1 MKNLSTAIA
10 YYSLFRKKICKNQA
24 LEEYVPQNCFGVFSS
39 IRRPNGGIHGCI
51 GYWTSDFRELSPAG
65 VIDHLQMV
73 SARSVYDDPRRLN
86 FSALEKDPLT
96 QIELDFMMTPL
107 SKLEQKDFLSY
118 NNEQLGLIVQTKNGL
133 KKATYLPGVFPQSM
147 DWENIS
153 KSLKRKAG
161 ISEQEDA
168 TFFSYRITQ
177 AKQTYADLLT
187 DGILCYLKVF
197 NVTRRL
203 LDTASQALK
212 YPLAYSVTA
221 ANTLTWNSTD
231 EVRNVSM
238 MVDILEYGKRY
249 PKIMRQ
255 YEREFIENKIESAK
269 LTLTSVQALS
279 FVASSEDCT
288 VLGKRFQSAERDFEA
303 PQIAIGLK
311 MAGCNGII
319 STEMLNA
326 VFKFSAVDS
335 IFRINWVMK
344 AMACYRKMSGL
355 TSEQQ
360 KILNRKIDEII
371 LRKQNENTNVLAV
384 AFEALG
390 LYYQFFKDSQGNC
403 FVKLFE
409 LFMELEKR
417 QNKIFYTFLDG
428 TARIDITGH
437 VLSGFL
443 QIIK

>member
-1 MKNLSTAIA
+1 MNNLSTAIA
-10 YYSLFRKKICKNQA
+10 YYSLFRKKICENHA
-24 LEEYVPQNCFGVFSS
+24 LEEFVPQNCFGVFSS

-51 GYWTSDFRELSPAG
+51 GYWTSNFRELSPAE

-73 SARSVYDDPRRLN
+73 SARSVYDDTRRLN

-96 QIELDFMMTPL
+96 QIELDFMMTPISEL
-107 SKLEQKDFLSY
+107 RQKDFLSY
-118 NNEQLGLIVQTKNGL
+118 NNEQLGLIVQTRNGL
-133 KKATYLPGVFPQSM
+133 KKATYLPGVFPQSI

-153 KSLKRKAG
+153 ESLKRKAG
-161 ISEQEDA
+161 ISEREDVIFY
-168 TFFSYRITQ
+168 TYRITQ
-177 AKQTYADLLT
+177 AKQTYADILT
-187 DGILCYLKVF
+187 DGILCYLEVF

-203 LDTASQALK
+203 LDTALPDLK
-212 YPLAYSVTA
+212 FPLAYSVTA
-221 ANTLTWNSTD
+221 VNTLTWNSTD

-238 MVDILEYGKRY
+238 MADILEYGKRY
-249 PKIMRQ
+249 PKIIRQ
-255 YEREFIENKIESAK
+255 YERELIENKIESAK
-269 LTLTSVQALS
+269 PTLTSVQALS

-288 VLGKRFQSAERDFEA
+288 VLKKRFGSAERDFEA
-303 PQIAIGLK
+303 PQIAIGLR
-311 MAGCNGII
+311 MAGCGWLA
-319 STEMLNA
+319 EMLDP
-326 VFKFSAVDS
+326 VFKFSAGDS

-344 AMACYRKMSGL
+344 AMACYSKMPEL

-360 KILNRKIDEII
+360 KILYRKIDEIL

-390 LYYQFFKDSQGNC
+390 LYYRFFKDSQGNTLA
-403 FVKLFE
+403 KLFE
-409 LFMELEKR
+409 LFVELEKR
-417 QNKIFYTFLDG
+417 QKEIFYTFLDG